1 MLTKIIYKN
10 FRSNFKNYVAFFIG
24 NMMGVTEF
32 FVFWGL
38 YSIVKNMSANSVMLE
53 DTLEEIIIS
62 VSVITIFSTALMV
75 YSMLNYIKK
84 RIADYGL
91 FYILG
96 MKKQKLYVFVF
107 SEYLAGWMVS
117 LLIGLGIGR
126 GILYLIQQ
134 IWHKLFPT
142 YISLCSVGTEIY
154 FNTCKISFFIM
165 LAVVFVLLIWADNS
179 GISRMIAGNEIKE
192 KRPKSIYWSI
202 CIVIGG
208 GLLILGYWSYPSNTF
223 TGYVL
228 SHVEW
233 IMGGFLILIF
243 GGGILLEIIHSHL
256 KFYLKNLLKLNQLYS
271 KYQTNVLVL
280 LMFLSLHFIA
290 LSYCT
295 ANVCELLPINGHEK
309 YYPYQAIWMNRGEKG
324 DISFSET
331 LSHSYNGKYENIPMI
346 RVSSYGNELIGISEN
361 TYKKLTGKS
370 ADLKN
375 EEIIYI
381 VNEYKN
387 HSGANVTRGGFEYGR
402 NGFTWLA
409 MGSYINELKK
419 YVDPSSNHPLPNHD
433 TDHLYKIRETVT
445 GNLFGYYKMNDEA
458 ENVVVFSNKYFS
470 RQYKILSK
478 KEYEPNT
485 LTLFAFPNESKEK
498 ATAKIKKYAKIH
510 GPNDFELTDTPQSTL
525 YITDEFLK
533 TVKKGDIFKITNK
546 IFIIIALLIS
556 SIFVSAIKAA
566 SDLRYYRKEKEF
578 LQCMGIHE
586 KIWKKIFDVEIQI
599 LSWISLIT
607 ATILS
612 AAYMIM
618 NIHIES
624 ERGVIYG
631 YKIWIYWLVI
641 LCLYWFM
648 HYILQRIVTRYARK
662 NVERQEKRK

>member
-84 RIADYGL
+84 RIADYSL

-192 KRPKSIYWSI
+192 K
-202 CIVIGG
+202 
-208 GLLILGYWSYPSNTF
+208 
-223 TGYVL
+223 
-228 SHVEW
+228 
-233 IMGGFLILIF
+233 
-243 GGGILLEIIHSHL
+243 
-256 KFYLKNLLKLNQLYS
+256 
-271 KYQTNVLVL
+271 
-280 LMFLSLHFIA
+280 
-290 LSYCT
+290 
-295 ANVCELLPINGHEK
+295 
-309 YYPYQAIWMNRGEKG
+309 
-324 DISFSET
+324 
-331 LSHSYNGKYENIPMI
+331 
-346 RVSSYGNELIGISEN
+346 
-361 TYKKLTGKS
+361 
-370 ADLKN
+370 
-375 EEIIYI
+375 
-381 VNEYKN
+381 
-387 HSGANVTRGGFEYGR
+387 
-402 NGFTWLA
+402 
-409 MGSYINELKK
+409 MGSYINKLKK

-566 SDLRYYRKEKEF
+566 SDLQYYRKEKEF